1 MERLAGYH
9 VDDADMTHYKA
20 KFDMVR
26 SLVPEADMKK
36 KSSREFMAKLK
47 EKHRKE
53 KDISTVMNDAR
64 IYFDARLDRKMNEI
78 EMMWG
83 KEEKTP
89 GEIKRRL

>member
-1 MERLAGYH
+1 
-9 VDDADMTHYKA
+9 
-20 KFDMVR
+20 MVR
-26 SLVPEADMKK
+26 SLIWEADMNK
-36 KSSREFMAKLK
+36 KSNREFMAKLK
-47 EKHRKE
+47 EKHGKE

-89 GEIKRRL
+89 GEIKRRI